1 MCLFLPIFNLKE
13 SFSTYGKTISTYGK
27 IVSIYGKEFYL
38 QIYFLCTMNKYI
50 ETMKK
55 NHKVMICGLLP
66 EAELVFDVETVRM
79 FSTFCENTCSNLF
92 AFSPFQLH
100 LEREEFL
107 HFQYLADELKSL
119 LDEADTRYET
129 YSSLCRELHSVYCT
143 MMNSCWEAFVRNPD
157 IHSDPGKFIVLQLVL
172 VDEYD
177 KTVRF
182 YKNGF

>member
-1 MCLFLPIFNLKE
+1 M
-13 SFSTYGKTISTYGK
+13 
-27 IVSIYGKEFYL
+27 
-38 QIYFLCTMNKYI
+38 
-50 ETMKK
+50 
-55 NHKVMICGLLP
+55 
-66 EAELVFDVETVRM
+66 
-79 FSTFCENTCSNLF
+79 
-92 AFSPFQLH
+92 
-100 LEREEFL
+100 
-107 HFQYLADELKSL
+107 KSL